1 MLYRAVVRA
10 VLSFGVE
17 AWFFLVVMSRKLEG
31 VHVSFL
37 RHMTGQKVKRQ
48 KYGTWR
54 GEAEAKVLKEAVTHT
69 LGTYI
74 EKLQATVA

>member
-1 MLYRAVVRA
+1 MFYRAVVRA

-17 AWFFLVVMSRKLEG
+17 AWFFLVVMSRKLEE
-31 VHVSFL
+31 VYVSFL
-37 RHMTGQKVKRQ
+37 IHMTGQNVKQQ

-54 GEAEAKVLKEAVTHT
+54 GEAEAKVLKEVVTQT

-74 EKLQATVA
+74 DKLQATVA